1 MQQKLKKEV
10 SWTWTPSDSYI
21 VQNFKKM
28 CKNLPVFNLPNEEDD
43 LILETDASNEH
54 WSAAL
59 KIKEGEKE
67 KKYCSG
73 SFNKAECNYPTM
85 EKEIIAVIRGIEK
98 FLIFLAPKPFL
109 IRTDCNGIKGFVK
122 KNLSNMQAQGRLLRW
137 QLWLNQ
143 FSFSIEHIQG
153 SKNSLADSL
162 TRELANGDHQSR
174 TPAGKGVNPK

>member
-1 MQQKLKKEV
+1 ME
-10 SWTWTPSDSYI
+10 T
-21 VQNFKKM
+21 
-28 CKNLPVFNLPNEEDD
+28 E
-43 LILETDASNEH
+43 IL
-54 WSAAL
+54 
-59 KIKEGEKE
+59 
-67 KKYCSG
+67 
-73 SFNKAECNYPTM
+73 
-85 EKEIIAVIRGIEK
+85 AVIRAIEK

-109 IRTDCNGIKGFVK
+109 IRTDCKGILGFVK

-174 TPAGKGVNPK
+174 TPAGKRENSK